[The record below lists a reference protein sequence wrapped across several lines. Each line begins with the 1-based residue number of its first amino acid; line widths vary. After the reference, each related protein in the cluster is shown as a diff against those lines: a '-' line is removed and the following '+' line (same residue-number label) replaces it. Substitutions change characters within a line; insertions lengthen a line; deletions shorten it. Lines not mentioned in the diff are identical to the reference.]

1 MKGKTGAARE
11 SLGRSLWL
19 CWMEVEHDGRT
30 FVRHE

>member
-1 MKGKTGAARE
+1 MKGKSGAARE
-11 SLGRSLWL
+11 SLGRSLRL